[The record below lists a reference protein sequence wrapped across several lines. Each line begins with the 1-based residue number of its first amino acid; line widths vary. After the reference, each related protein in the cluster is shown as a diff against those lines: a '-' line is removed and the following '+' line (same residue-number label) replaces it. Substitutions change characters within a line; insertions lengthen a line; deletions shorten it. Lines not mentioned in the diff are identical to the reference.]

1 MSRLLSGEADP
12 SEAEELQQ
20 LLEQSP
26 EKQYLLDILHSYFTV
41 FPANLAEPGVTDTDL
56 EERFRRIV
64 AEENRIAAEEKYSNP
79 AGPDIAPG
87 VAGPGPDLQKHTGRI
102 IRWTTGRRVGYAAAA
117 AVIVLLGWGL
127 FRFHNGQSADNL
139 KERRGGEV
147 LSRAGART
155 KLVLPDGTQV
165 WLNSSSRL
173 KYSHNFNGPSREV
186 ELEGE
191 AYFDVV
197 KDLQRP
203 FIVHTSA
210 IDVKV
215 LGTAFT
221 VKSYPQ
227 DETIEATLLRGVIEV
242 SRKGN
247 SNTPRVILKPNEKL
261 VFNKHFYIQQPVSD
275 SAIARTS
282 PAVGRTLPV
291 SPDIAVNSI
300 PQNVPDSEKVE
311 TGWMYNRLVFN
322 GDSFKELSE
331 KMERWYNV
339 KIVFKDERLY
349 NYRFGG
355 AFAKETVQDALNALQ
370 LTAEFTYKIRGNEI
384 ELYAK

>member
-1 MSRLLSGEADP
+1 L
-12 SEAEELQQ
+12 
-20 LLEQSP
+20 
-26 EKQYLLDILHSYFTV
+26 FCV
-41 FPANLAEPGVTDTDL
+41 
-56 EERFRRIV
+56 
-64 AEENRIAAEEKYSNP
+64 
-79 AGPDIAPG
+79 
-87 VAGPGPDLQKHTGRI
+87 
-102 IRWTTGRRVGYAAAA
+102 
-117 AVIVLLGWGL
+117 VL
-127 FRFHNGQSADNL
+127 
-139 KERRGGEV
+139 V
-147 LSRAGART
+147 
-155 KLVLPDGTQV
+155 
-165 WLNSSSRL
+165 
-173 KYSHNFNGPSREV
+173 REV

-197 KDLQRP
+197 KDGQHP

-227 DETIEATLLRGVIEV
+227 DETIETTLLRGMIEV
-242 SRKGN
+242 SRKDN
-247 SNTPRVILKPNEKL
+247 PNTPRVILKPNEKL
-261 VFNKHFYIQQPVSD
+261 IFNKHLSAVQPIPD
-275 SAIARTS
+275 SVLARPDPAIAQVL
-282 PAVGRTLPV
+282 PA

-339 KIVFKDERLY
+339 RIFFKDERLY
-349 NYRFGG
+349 NYHFGG
-355 AFAKETVQDALNALQ
+355 AFANETVQDALNALQ
-370 LTAEFTYKIRGNEI
+370 LTADFTYKIKGNDI

>member
-1 MSRLLSGEADP
+1 MIQNNRLWVLMSRLLSGEADL

-41 FPANLAEPGVTDTDL
+41 LPANLAEPGVTDTDL
-56 EERFRRIV
+56 EERFRKIV
-64 AEENRIAAEEKYSNP
+64 DQEKQ
-79 AGPDIAPG
+79 GP
-87 VAGPGPDLQKHTGRI
+87 AGPGPDQEEHTGRI
-102 IRWTTGRRVGYAAAA
+102 IRWPARRRAGYAAAA

-127 FRFHNGQSADNL
+127 LRFRNGQPAGNL

-173 KYSHNFNGPSREV
+173 KYTHNFNGPSREV

-242 SRKGN
+242 SRKDN
-247 SNTPRVILKPNEKL
+247 ANTPRVILKPNEKL
-261 VFNKHFYIQQPVSD
+261 IFNKHLSAPQSVPD
-275 SAIARTS
+275 SAIARTY
-282 PAVGRTLPV
+282 PAIGRTSPV

-339 KIVFKDERLY
+339 KILFKDDRLY

-355 AFAKETVQDALNALQ
+355 AFANETVQDALNALQ
-370 LTAEFTYKIRGNEI
+370 LTADFTYKIKGNEI